1 VNPHLTYPLRRI
13 VRRDVQDGAHV
24 VVLACGHGALGR
36 PASRYSRFYPC
47 RVCHEQV
54 EALRAS
60 RDRAA

>member
-1 VNPHLTYPLRRI
+1 MNPHQTYPLRRI
-13 VRRDVQDGAHV
+13 VRRDVQDGTDV

-54 EALRAS
+54 EAVKAS
-60 RDRAA
+60 RRAA